1 MASLMRTVA
10 RAQAF
15 PGLLFPRLTLR
26 GVLLL
31 LLFGV
36 IVFMTAYPTVL
47 MLVSSF
53 QTNRPG
59 QPITWGLEAW
69 RTAMGDPALMA
80 ALGNTFFL
88 ALIRTALVT
97 SLAIFFAWVVTR
109 TDTPYRGTIE
119 FILWLGFFFPMLPMV
134 MGWILLLDPQYGVAN
149 ALWQKVFGVPGPFDV
164 YSYWGIVWC
173 HLAFGTSIRFLLIT
187 PAFRAMDAV
196 LEEAAHTS
204 GADGPTTV
212 RKIVIPI
219 LAPAIVAAVALGLI
233 RALQSF
239 ETEMVLGI
247 PVGIYVYS
255 TKIWDYIHWEPPEYG
270 PATALSTLFLV
281 IIFTM
286 VWAQR
291 LILGR
296 RDYTTIS
303 GKSYSARPLSLGRWR
318 WVTFGVCATW
328 IGVMILLPLAF
339 LIMGTFM
346 RLFGFFDV
354 ANPWTLRH
362 WTSAFDDPIFVTSLR
377 NTLML
382 GVGAALVGAL
392 FCAVVSYVLIRQRFR
407 GRAAMDFLTWLPWAL
422 PGVLLGLALLWTFL
436 GNPALRALYGTVYL
450 LMLAIIVAELPL
462 GTQILKASVMQISK
476 ELEDSAAM
484 SGAPWL
490 YTFRRIVIPLL
501 APAIIAVAL
510 IIFIAAVRD
519 IPTIIFLASPQSRT
533 LSLLMIDYIA
543 GAQMEK
549 AVVLGVFITGLI
561 LVAATI
567 GRIALGRRLGPS
579 GHG

>member
-1 MASLMRTVA
+1 MASLLRTVG
-10 RAQAF
+10 RMQAMPAVLV
-15 PGLLFPRLTLR
+15 PGISLR
-26 GVLLL
+26 WVLLL

-36 IVFMTAYPTVL
+36 IIFITAYPTVL
-47 MLVSSF
+47 MFLSSF

-59 QPITWGLEAW
+59 QPITWGLDAW
-69 RTAMGDPALMA
+69 RTALGDPALMA
-80 ALGNTFFL
+80 ALGNTFLL
-88 ALIRTALVT
+88 AGVRTAIVT

-109 TDTPYRGTIE
+109 TDTPYKGAIE
-119 FILWLGFFFPMLPMV
+119 FVMWLGFFFPQLPMV
-134 MGWILLLDPQYGVAN
+134 MGWILMLDPQYGVLNTA
-149 ALWQKVFGVPGPFDV
+149 WQKVFGVPGPFDI
-164 YSYWGIVWC
+164 YSYAGIIWS

-187 PAFRAMDAV
+187 PAFRAMDAS
-196 LEEAAHTS
+196 LEEAARTS
-204 GADGPTTV
+204 GADGPTV
-212 RKIVIPI
+212 LRRIIIPI
-219 LAPAIVAAVALGLI
+219 LAPAIVAAVALGFI
-233 RALQSF
+233 KALQSF

-247 PVGIYVYS
+247 PVNIYVYS

-270 PATALSTLFLV
+270 PATALSSLFLI
-281 IIFTM
+281 IIFAM
-286 VWAQR
+286 VWFQR
-291 LILGR
+291 LIIGR
-296 RDYTTIS
+296 RDYTTIT
-303 GKSYSARPLSLGRWR
+303 GRSYSARPHQLGRWR
-318 WVTFGVCATW
+318 WVTFGICATW
-328 IGVMILLPLAF
+328 IGVMILLPLSF

-354 ANPWTLRH
+354 ANPWTTRH
-362 WTSAFDDPIFVTSLR
+362 WITAFDDPIFVASLR
-377 NTLML
+377 NTLSL
-382 GVGAALVGAL
+382 GLGAALVGAL
-392 FCAVVSYVLIRQRFR
+392 FFALVSYVLIRQRFA
-407 GRAAMDFLTWLPWAL
+407 GRSAMDFLTWLPWAL

-450 LMLAIIVAELPL
+450 LMLAIIVSELPL

-476 ELEDSAAM
+476 ELEESAAL
-484 SGAPWL
+484 SGAAWL

-510 IIFIAAVRD
+510 IVFIAAVRD

-561 LVAATI
+561 LVAASV

-579 GHG
+579 GG